1 MVVFAGTTVRV
12 VVVIN
17 ILARRAVLSL
27 LRPHPAGTMLWLV
40 LGTPVA
46 LRGWRLMMLWS
57 TPLVVLRL
65 PVVLLRLCRRLLMR
79 LAPGVLLL
87 LVLRSM
93 IPGVKRT
100 VVLRFLAVPLVM
112 LLFLLPVMLLRFP
125 RRVPMRWAP
134 SVLLLMAMLLV
145 PRVVLAAMLLV
156 PPVVLL
162 LLLPA
167 VWLVLR
173 MLMRLPPGMLLLVT
187 LLIPRIVLAAMLVV
201 MMLRLPPM
209 MLLLLF
215 LILLWPRVLRLLVV
229 LLRLISLLLITLLL
243 VTLRGV
249 RVSVLFESLGR
260 LVEIL
265 LPVHV
270 AVLILCIVQPGR
282 TFPINV
288 PDKVVRVDE
297 AELVRDAAPLLLAE
311 PGVRGVLLLVLE
323 DILVLVQ
330 RVNERV
336 HEVVDSDLFDVTVLA
351 LINANLLD
359 GLAIVLWLLQSLVS
373 KSRVHVTVL
382 EPVPR
387 VEPEHALELY
397 RRVVPIARQPVPAVP
412 PAAVPADRAL
422 LYARRALSHVG
433 VGGGAGLLV
442 GGGVDGGAGR
452 VAADGAGPRGRQ
464 DPGVLGRVTGTA
476 LRRDLPLVRALPL
489 GEGVAVVV
497 HVLGGRAHVVAS
509 VPVRLAARLSG
520 SGVSA
525 PQAGGFSIARLLF
538 QRH

>member
-1 MVVFAGTTVRV
+1 M
-12 VVVIN
+12 
-17 ILARRAVLSL
+17 
-27 LRPHPAGTMLWLV
+27 MLWL
-40 LGTPVA
+40 
-46 LRGWRLMMLWS
+46 
-57 TPLVVLRL
+57 L
-65 PVVLLRLCRRLLMR
+65 P
-79 LAPGVLLL
+79 A
-87 LVLRSM
+87 
-93 IPGVKRT
+93 I
-100 VVLRFLAVPLVM
+100 
-112 LLFLLPVMLLRFP
+112 
-125 RRVPMRWAP
+125 
-134 SVLLLMAMLLV
+134 LLLM
-145 PRVVLAAMLLV
+145 
-156 PPVVLL
+156 
-162 LLLPA
+162 LLLPTA
-167 VWLVLR
+167 WLL
-173 MLMRLPPGMLLLVT
+173 
-187 LLIPRIVLAAMLVV
+187 
-201 MMLRLPPM
+201 
-209 MLLLLF
+209 
-215 LILLWPRVLRLLVV
+215 LLVV
-229 LLRLISLLLITLLL
+229 LLRLISLLLVTLLISLLLLVTLLLVTLLL

-249 RVSVLFESLGR
+249 RISVMFESLCW
-260 LVEIL
+260 LVKIL

-270 AVLILCIVQPGR
+270 AVLVLCIVQPGR

-297 AELVRDAAPLLLAE
+297 AELVRDADPLLLAE

-351 LINANLLD
+351 LVNTNLLD
-359 GLAIVLWLLQSLVS
+359 GLAIVLGLLQSLVS

-397 RRVVPIARQPVPAVP
+397 RRVVPIVRQPVPAVP
-412 PAAVPADRAL
+412 PAAVPTDRAL

-442 GGGVDGGAGR
+442 GGGVDGGAGS

-476 LRRDLPLVRALPL
+476 LRRDLPLVWALSL

-497 HVLGGRAHVVAS
+497 HVLGGRAHVVAP

-525 PQAGGFSIARLLF
+525 PQAGGFSITRLLF
-538 QRH
+538 QRHSRIRSVCLDVVALGCVHAQRISDHAPHHSGRALRGIRVAVVLVPDGAAVARPHHQGEQVQPLQHQNSIGYTVIL